1 MVNEFCFVSGQPPS
15 QPILCQNPY
24 PWTYPERYGLYQS
37 RLYSLFGSSESSD
50 RLSELPWGPLVP
62 VSYLLSVEIE
72 RALRHVPVVLT
83 A

>member
-37 RLYSLFGSSESSD
+37 RLYTDTGRMNVLRNGSNGKS
-50 RLSELPWGPLVP
+50 RTKGHAGHKAPAAG
-62 VSYLLSVEIE
+62 
-72 RALRHVPVVLT
+72 
-83 A
+83 